1 MKKLILTV
9 VGLLTLL
16 GSVRATTYEESE
28 TAAGAKQYMVEFYQ
42 RIGKSDNVTVI
53 DCSPFVHREVDGYEY
68 YIAKVFVTIHSTGQQ
83 VVMGVVRDVAT
94 QYTSAITENALRQL
108 LSIGD
113 RSVLVMPDL
122 DPDS

>member
-53 DCSPFVHREVDGYEY
+53 DCSPFVHREVDGYDY
-68 YIAKVFVTIHSTGQQ
+68 YIAKVFVTVPSTGQQ

-94 QYTSAITENALRQL
+94 QVHLRHNRECTVTALKYRGPVGAGNA
-108 LSIGD
+108 
-113 RSVLVMPDL
+113 
-122 DPDS
+122 